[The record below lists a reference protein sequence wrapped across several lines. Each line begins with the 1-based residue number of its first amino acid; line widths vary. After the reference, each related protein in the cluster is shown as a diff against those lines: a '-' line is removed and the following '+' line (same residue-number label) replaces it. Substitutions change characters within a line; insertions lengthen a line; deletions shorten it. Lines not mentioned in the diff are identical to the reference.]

1 VSLSAIPQL
10 SIVIPIGKVDQL
22 DGNLLRSIAAF
33 EQQAELIVVCGRAPT
48 QAEQVALVHWKK
60 HRWLQTKWGRALQLN
75 AGCKA
80 ACGRWIWMLHADSIL
95 DAVAL
100 QSVQN
105 RLRTDSRDLFY
116 FSLRFRQ
123 DGPESVRL
131 NAVAANIRSA
141 LLKIPFGDQGFL
153 IMKESLSSLGWL
165 RTDLPFGEDHDLV
178 WRMRIAGHDIK
189 HLAGTV
195 ETSARKYAKAGWGQ
209 VTRDHVAKTFQQ
221 AFPLWLKLWSVRLGI
236 SRRRHASIGIAA
248 FVKTFGYSALKTRLA
263 ASSSRELADE
273 FYAHSVDA
281 VGEWLHQCAWQW
293 GASTYWAVA
302 ENPCIV
308 GAHWSTH
315 ALMAQGSGG
324 LGERLHL
331 VYDQLLRQHGAAV
344 IVGTDS
350 PQLSDELDAVLSTLK
365 NERCVVLG
373 RCPDGGFYLV
383 AGNVAIPRWVWTSVT
398 YSATSTCDEL
408 IRELKSQGI
417 QVRTIRMLSDVDEYS
432 DLSKVTAELKSLLR
446 MTPSQSLLAQW
457 LGRITKV

>member
-165 RTDLPFGEDHDLV
+165 RTDLPFGEDR
-178 WRMRIAGHDIK
+178 W
-189 HLAGTV
+189 
-195 ETSARKYAKAGWGQ
+195 ARYQAPC
-209 VTRDHVAKTFQQ
+209 RD
-221 AFPLWLKLWSVRLGI
+221 
-236 SRRRHASIGIAA
+236 RRN
-248 FVKTFGYSALKTRLA
+248 
-263 ASSSRELADE
+263 
-273 FYAHSVDA
+273 
-281 VGEWLHQCAWQW
+281 QCAQICK
-293 GASTYWAVA
+293 SR
-302 ENPCIV
+302 V
-308 GAHWSTH
+308 GP
-315 ALMAQGSGG
+315 G
-324 LGERLHL
+324 
-331 VYDQLLRQHGAAV
+331 
-344 IVGTDS
+344 
-350 PQLSDELDAVLSTLK
+350 
-365 NERCVVLG
+365 NERPCCQNVSASVSTVVEIVVCEIG
-373 RCPDGGFYLV
+373 DQQK
-383 AGNVAIPRWVWTSVT
+383 TS
-398 YSATSTCDEL
+398 CEHRHRRLCEDF
-408 IRELKSQGI
+408 
-417 QVRTIRMLSDVDEYS
+417 
-432 DLSKVTAELKSLLR
+432 
-446 MTPSQSLLAQW
+446 W
-457 LGRITKV
+457 L